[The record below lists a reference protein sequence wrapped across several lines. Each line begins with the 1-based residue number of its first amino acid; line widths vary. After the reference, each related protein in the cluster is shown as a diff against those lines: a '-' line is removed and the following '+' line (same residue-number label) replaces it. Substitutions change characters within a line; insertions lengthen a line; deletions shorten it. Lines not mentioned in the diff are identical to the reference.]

1 MNKYIVV
8 NILFISLALMG
19 CNSENAEIKEKESV
33 VEVAQISFSR
43 SKVNIGKF
51 KSGSSQNIEFY
62 AKNIAQTPLLI
73 DTMQA
78 SCACTVGKFP
88 KNPILKNDSGLI
100 VVTFN
105 PKSGVYGYFEKNIVV
120 SANTK
125 PNFSVLT
132 IEGEI
137 VP

>member
-1 MNKYIVV
+1 MNKNFIV
-8 NILFISLALMG
+8 NILIILLALIG
-19 CNSENAEIKEKESV
+19 CHCENTGANDGVEKS
-33 VEVAQISFSR
+33 AQIKFSI
-43 SKVNIGKF
+43 SKFNIGKF

-62 AKNIAQTPLLI
+62 AKNVSETPLLI

-105 PKSGVYGYFEKNIVV
+105 PKPGVYGYFEKSIVV

-125 PNFSVLT
+125 PNFTVLT

>member
-1 MNKYIVV
+1 MNEFLIVK
-8 NILFISLALMG
+8 ILIISSLLIS
-19 CNSENAEIKEKESV
+19 CERENSEATESAKKT
-33 VEVAQISFSR
+33 AQIKFSI

-51 KSGSSQNIEFY
+51 KSGTSQNIEFY
-62 AKNIAQTPLLI
+62 AKNITEIPLLI

-88 KNPILKNDSGLI
+88 KYPILKNDSGLI
-100 VVTFN
+100 VVTFK
-105 PKSGVYGYFEKNIVV
+105 PKPGVYGYFEKSIVV

-125 PNFSVLT
+125 PNFTVLT